1 MKKILVILFIAL
13 IVLSPR
19 IIWEF
24 KERVSHDILVV
35 DKTVPNTE
43 YREHNGLFWFLTNE
57 KIVKSN
63 NELYDIGI
71 DYHGYDPYEGKAMEP
86 LVVDG
91 VKDVIYIADTYG
103 VYSDDLE
110 DAVKGERS
118 EKIYGGMDIIEWN
131 SLMQMKGTE
140 TILIAEYNSFA
151 SPTDEA
157 TRAIMSRNLN
167 IDWSGWSGRFFT
179 DLTKDEVPPWL
190 IRNYEEQYNKKWT
203 FEDGGLAFV
212 NTADRVVIID
222 EKEMLD
228 LVQFKMTEAGRRMFD
243 QVKDSDY
250 HYWFDIVTPTNN
262 SVVLAEYEL
271 LLSDVAKKQLQQ
283 NNIPLV
289 FPAITHNELN
299 KTYYFS
305 GDFADYTKD
314 NMVKWHRGDILMS
327 IFSNDESTF
336 FWSTY
341 IPLMRQI
348 FGNIK

>member
-1 MKKILVILFIAL
+1 MMISIIVLFI
-13 IVLSPR
+13 LSPR
-19 IIWEF
+19 FIWEF
-24 KERVSHDILVV
+24 KSSVPLNVLVV

-43 YREHNGLFWFLTNE
+43 YREHNGLFWFLIND
-57 KIVKSN
+57 KIVKPN
-63 NELYDIGI
+63 DELYDIGI

-86 LVVDG
+86 LVAEG
-91 VKDVIYIADTYG
+91 SKDVIYIADTYG

-110 DAVKGERS
+110 DSVEGDRS
-118 EKIYGGMDIIEWN
+118 EKVYGGMDIVEWN
-131 SLMQMKGTE
+131 SLMQMKGTD

-151 SPTDEA
+151 SPTDES
-157 TRAIMSRNLN
+157 TRKIMSRNLGVS
-167 IDWSGWSGRFFT
+167 WSGWSGRFFT
-179 DLTKDEVPPWL
+179 DFTNDEVPPWL
-190 IRNYEEQYNKKWT
+190 IRNYEEQYKKKWS
-203 FEDGGLAFV
+203 FENGGLAFV
-212 NTADRVVIID
+212 NTSDQVVLID
-222 EKEMLD
+222 EKEMTD
-228 LVQFKMTEAGRRMFD
+228 LVQFKMTEEGRRMFD
-243 QVKDSDY
+243 RVKDSDY
-250 HYWFDIVTPTNN
+250 HYWFDIVTPSSN

-271 LLSDVAKKQLQQ
+271 LLSDTAKRELQHNQ
-283 NNIPLV
+283 IPLN

-314 NMVKWHRGDILMS
+314 NMVKWHRGDILMN